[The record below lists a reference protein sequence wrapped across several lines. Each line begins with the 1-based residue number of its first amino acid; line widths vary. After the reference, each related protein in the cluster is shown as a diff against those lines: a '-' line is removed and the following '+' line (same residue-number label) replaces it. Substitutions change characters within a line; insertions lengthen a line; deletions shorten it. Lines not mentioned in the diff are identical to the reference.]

1 MHTRT
6 TRCDVLVVG
15 GGPAGSTCA
24 AELARAGLDV
34 VVIDRSDFP
43 RDKTCAG
50 WITPQVVSTIGLD
63 LEDYARG
70 RVLQPIS
77 GFVTGVIGAEPSR
90 IRYGD
95 TVSYGIRRCEFDH
108 YLLERSGARLRL
120 GERVEQIERQGA
132 GWRINGDI
140 ESAMLVGAGGHFCP
154 VASYLGA
161 RVGRTEPVIAAQEAE
176 FLADSGSCLALPEE
190 PELYFCRSLS
200 GYGWCFR
207 KGDFLNV
214 GLGRIGHHGLGGAVR
229 EFWDWLAARSRVPA
243 GPMPRMK
250 GHAYLLHGFGARR
263 RIDDAIALVGD
274 AAGLAYPQSGEGI
287 RPAVESGVLLA
298 RVIAA
303 AAGDYSRVRLQVYV
317 AELERRLGEPGT
329 PPRSADSFSSRVRA
343 LLGRNVIAHPW
354 FARRIVLDRWF
365 LHAHESP
372 LQSLASP
379 GAASGQPS
387 IHTPLRA

>member
-1 MHTRT
+1 MNRHT

-24 AELARAGLDV
+24 AELVRAGLDV
-34 VVIDRSDFP
+34 VVIDKTHFP

-77 GFVTGVIGAEPSR
+77 GFVTGVIGAEPHR

-120 GERVEQIERQGA
+120 DEPVERIERQGA
-132 GWRINGDI
+132 GWRVNGDI

-161 RVGRTEPVIAAQEAE
+161 RVGRAERVIAAQEAE
-176 FLADSGSCLALPEE
+176 FLAQDDSCLARPEE
-190 PELYFCRSLS
+190 PELYFCRNLS

-214 GLGRIGHHGLGGAVR
+214 GLGRIGHHGLAGSVR
-229 EFWDWLAARSRVPA
+229 EFWDWLAERRRVPA

-303 AAGDYSRVRLQVYV
+303 AAGDYSRVRLQVYI
-317 AELERRLGEPGT
+317 AELERRLGEPGI
-329 PPRSADSFSSRVRA
+329 PPGSASSFSSRLRA
-343 LLGRNVIAHPW
+343 LLGRNVIAQPW
-354 FARRIVLDRWF
+354 FARRVVLDRWF
-365 LHAHESP
+365 LHAHESALP
-372 LQSLASP
+372 SLASA
-379 GAASGQPS
+379 GAAGQ
-387 IHTPLRA
+387 TTVQAPLRA

>member
-1 MHTRT
+1 MHRQT

-24 AELARAGLDV
+24 AELVRAGLDV
-34 VVIDRSDFP
+34 VVIDRSRFP

-50 WITPQVVSTIGLD
+50 WVTPQIVSTIGLD

-70 RVLQPIS
+70 RVLQPIN
-77 GFVTGVIGAEPSR
+77 GFVTGVIGAEPNR
-90 IRYGD
+90 IRYAD

-132 GWRINGDI
+132 GWRVNGNL
-140 ESAMLVGAGGHFCP
+140 EAAMLVGAGGHFCP
-154 VASYLGA
+154 VAGYLGA
-161 RVGRTEPVIAAQEAE
+161 RVGRGEPVIAAQEAE
-176 FLADSGSCLALPEE
+176 FLANGADCLARPEE
-190 PELYFCRSLS
+190 PELYFCRNLS

-214 GLGRIGHHGLGGAVR
+214 GLGRIGHHGLNHAVR
-229 EFWDWLAARSRVPA
+229 EFWDWLAARGRVPA
-243 GPMPRMK
+243 GSMPRMK

-263 RIDDAIALVGD
+263 RIDDAVALVGD

-303 AAGDYSRVRLQVYV
+303 AAGDYSRVRLQVYI

-329 PPRSADSFSSRVRA
+329 PPRSTASVSSQLRA
-343 LLGRNVIAHPW
+343 LLGRKIIAQPW
-354 FARRIVLDRWF
+354 FARRVVLDRWF
-365 LHAHESP
+365 LHAHEPP

-379 GAASGQPS
+379 GSSVHPA
-387 IHTPLRA
+387 IHTPLGA